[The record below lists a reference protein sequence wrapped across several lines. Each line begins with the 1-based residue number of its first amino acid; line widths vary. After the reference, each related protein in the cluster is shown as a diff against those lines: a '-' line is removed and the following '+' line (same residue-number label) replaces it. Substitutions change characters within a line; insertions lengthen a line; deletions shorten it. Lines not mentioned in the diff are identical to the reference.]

1 MVNIFTLD
9 MAREYFS
16 TNCKPDNTLLF
27 DNASLLSYYKCFTTG
42 FQTDYLITE
51 SVAVGDKFKVD
62 IDAKFIISCGA
73 NIQVGN
79 TVSRVLEW
87 YVENGKKVLILENS
101 LPAGTVTVCGLGF
114 IPVEIDYSNRSFS
127 YRDTVHNNLMRFR
140 MTDRTTT
147 ASAVTNQSTITIY
160 VTSNLGRDLFA
171 TNKITTTADFN
182 LATQQICRSFVS
194 NGSWLW
200 FNCSGFTVSANG
212 SAQSSNG
219 SWVPNYYNQHYQM
232 FGWISKTRC
241 LVSSSFSRGSTSY
254 GGFNSLGFYPYSYLS
269 NPISNSGY
277 NPPYPP
283 LILDAQVNQVVSFAG
298 NGVASSAN
306 MLLMTGSYVGMAGSQ
321 TSNYNRLAG
330 VTILSPVYIAS
341 SFYTSSSGEVIRLAG
356 GMCPCFYTQTPPNS
370 LMTIDKKLF
379 WSGDAQPAFIPTFF
393 SFDDDDWIPNG

>member
-1 MVNIFTLD
+1 MVNVFTLD

-27 DNASLLSYYKCFTTG
+27 DNDSLLSYYKCFTTG

-62 IDAKFIISCGA
+62 IDTKFIISCGA

-114 IPVEIDYSNRSFS
+114 IPVEIDYGNRSFS

-147 ASAVTNQSTITIY
+147 ASAVTNQSAITIY

-194 NGSWLW
+194 NGSW
-200 FNCSGFTVSANG
+200 
-212 SAQSSNG
+212 
-219 SWVPNYYNQHYQM
+219 
-232 FGWISKTRC
+232 
-241 LVSSSFSRGSTSY
+241 
-254 GGFNSLGFYPYSYLS
+254 
-269 NPISNSGY
+269 
-277 NPPYPP
+277 
-283 LILDAQVNQVVSFAG
+283 
-298 NGVASSAN
+298 
-306 MLLMTGSYVGMAGSQ
+306 
-321 TSNYNRLAG
+321 
-330 VTILSPVYIAS
+330 
-341 SFYTSSSGEVIRLAG
+341 
-356 GMCPCFYTQTPPNS
+356 
-370 LMTIDKKLF
+370 
-379 WSGDAQPAFIPTFF
+379 
-393 SFDDDDWIPNG
+393 

>member
-27 DNASLLSYYKCFTTG
+27 DNDSLLSYYKCFTTG
-42 FQTDYLITE
+42 FQTDYLITK

-114 IPVEIDYSNRSFS
+114 IPVEIDYGNRSFS

-140 MTDRTTT
+140 MTDRTTP

-171 TNKITTTADFN
+171 TNKLTDIANFN

-200 FNCSGFTVSANG
+200 FNCSGYTVSANG
-212 SAQSSNG
+212 GRQSSDTG
-219 SWVPNYYNQHYQM
+219 WVPKYYNQHYQM

-241 LVSSSFSRGSTSY
+241 LVSSSVYIGATNRG
-254 GGFNSLGFYPYSYLS
+254 GVNSLGFYPYSYLS
-269 NPISNSGY
+269 NPIPSY
-277 NPPYPP
+277 APPYPP
-283 LILDAQVNQVVSFAG
+283 LILDTQINQVVSFAG
-298 NGVASSAN
+298 NGIDSTAN
-306 MLLMTGSYVGMAGSQ
+306 MLLMTGSYVGMAGYQ
-321 TSNYNRLAG
+321 TRNYNRLSG

-393 SFDDDDWIPNG
+393 SFDDDDWNPNG

>member
-16 TNCKPDNTLLF
+16 TKCKPDNTLLF

-87 YVENGKKVLILENS
+87 YVENGKKVLILENP

-114 IPVEIDYSNRSFS
+114 IPVEIDYGNRSFS

-200 FNCSGFTVSANG
+200 FNCSGSTVKADGN
-212 SAQSSNG
+212 AQTSNV

-241 LVSSSFSRGSTSY
+241 LVSSSFYRGATQP
-254 GGFNSLGFYPYSYLS
+254 GGYNSLGFYPFSYLS
-269 NPISNSGY
+269 NPITSTSN
-277 NPPYPP
+277 NTPYVP
-283 LILDAQVNQVVSFAG
+283 LILDTQVNQVVSFAG
-298 NGVASSAN
+298 NGIDTPSN
-306 MLLMTGSYVGMAGSQ
+306 MLLMTGSYVDKADAQ
-321 TSNYNRLAG
+321 TSNYNRPAG

-341 SFYTSSSGEVIRLAG
+341 SFYPSSSGEVIRLAG

-393 SFDDDDWIPNG
+393 SFDDDDWNPNG